1 MVAIGPPV
9 TAVLQSAID
18 KTHLTPSA
26 IEAYYKQAR
35 DRRIVYPVQSPC
47 KTDNTNVKGV
57 NRVLKNLL
65 NEVEEVKKF
74 SNLVSANASAV
85 GETAAYI
92 QRLVTNASTEI
103 SGYIKNILGGAR
115 GWVMNKIQEQAK
127 KVFPFLF
134 PGETPAFTGLIN
146 KATNGLSCGFNKI
159 VKGLAK
165 TAGSLL
171 MQLID
176 KFINAPLC
184 VAQNFVGDLL
194 DGIMSQ
200 MSGILSSVLG
210 PLSSFIGDIAGAVS
224 NIANSLFN
232 VLDFATGILNF
243 FRCDDDKAC
252 PSVQEVSLQG
262 ESVNN
267 NQGGNVVG
275 PNQST
280 QNTTPSDNNPTG
292 GQYATG
298 NANGSNNATEQLQTS
313 IRPQT
318 SESPFANDAI
328 GDSIDAERARQLQ
341 GIPAD
346 RSALDLS

>member
-1 MVAIGPPV
+1 MVGIGPPV
-9 TAVLQSAID
+9 TAALQSAID

-35 DRRIVYPVQSPC
+35 DRRIVYPIQSPC
-47 KTDNTNVKGV
+47 KTDNTNIKGV

-92 QRLVTNASTEI
+92 QRLVSNASTQI

-171 MQLID
+171 TQLID

-194 DGIMSQ
+194 DGIMS
-200 MSGILSSVLG
+200 
-210 PLSSFIGDIAGAVS
+210 
-224 NIANSLFN
+224 
-232 VLDFATGILNF
+232 
-243 FRCDDDKAC
+243 
-252 PSVQEVSLQG
+252 
-262 ESVNN
+262 
-267 NQGGNVVG
+267 G

-280 QNTTPSDNNPTG
+280 QNTSPSDNNPTG
-292 GQYATG
+292 GQYSD
-298 NANGSNNATEQLQTS
+298 ANGNSGNSGSCDIQTS

-346 RSALDLS
+346 RSALEF

>member
-35 DRRIVYPVQSPC
+35 DRRIVYPIQSPC
-47 KTDNTNVKGV
+47 KTDNTNIKGV
-57 NRVLKNLL
+57 DRVLKNLL

-74 SNLVSANASAV
+74 TNLVSANASAIA
-85 GETAAYI
+85 ETASYI
-92 QRLVTNASTEI
+92 QRLVSNASTQI
-103 SGYIKNILGGAR
+103 SGYVKNILGGAR
-115 GWVMNKIQEQAK
+115 GWVMNKVQEQAK

-146 KATNGLSCGFNKI
+146 NATNGLSCGFNKI

-171 MQLID
+171 NSLIN

-200 MSGILSSVLG
+200 MNGILNSVLG
-210 PLSSFIGDIAGAVS
+210 PISSFIGNIAGAVS
-224 NIANSLFN
+224 NVANSLFN

-275 PNQST
+275 PNSST

-298 NANGSNNATEQLQTS
+298 NANGSNNATEQLQTA

-318 SESPFANDAI
+318 SESTTANDAF
-328 GDSIDAERARQLQ
+328 GASLDAERERQLQ

-346 RSALDLS
+346 RSALELQ